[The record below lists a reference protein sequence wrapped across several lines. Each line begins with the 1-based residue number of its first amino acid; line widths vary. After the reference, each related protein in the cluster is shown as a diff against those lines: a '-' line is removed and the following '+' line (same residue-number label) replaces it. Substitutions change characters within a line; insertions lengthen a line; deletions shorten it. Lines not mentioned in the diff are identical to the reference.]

1 MANVIKCPVCG
12 ENNLSDQEFCQYCQ
26 ARLQPLTG
34 NLKGA
39 DAPLTPG
46 ELPTKKSTADLEAVL
61 PQWLRDARS
70 SAREA
75 SDEEAIQA
83 AQAPQVPQTPPASF
97 GADLLAGLH
106 SQGQAEDDEEEYT
119 PDWLTDITGE
129 KPKTKKSQ
137 TESSEVRWVELG
149 DKKDFA
155 QPEPASDTPSWLTGI
170 TPPAAQ
176 QPAEEKNDLTDWF
189 RDTSDSQKPI
199 SFDSSPSTPPAGEMQ
214 DWLHSMGADEGSFND
229 SGSTADEPLTSSDTP
244 DWLRAMDAENAAKNA
259 APPLSS
265 SGVPP
270 ASSDTP
276 DWLRAMTAEND
287 APSPSAASSDA
298 PDWLR
303 AMDAENAAQN
313 ATLPLSSSGIPP
325 ASSDTPDWL
334 NAMTAE
340 NDAPSAASEDAPD
353 WLRTMD
359 APEKSQSADSVS
371 FSETAS
377 GESDALPSS
386 AGDTPDWLKGI
397 ESNAS
402 SSDQDWLKGLQSEKS
417 EEPAQDL
424 PSWLSATPP
433 PAPKQEV
440 PPPAPE
446 QDADALDIPSW
457 LKAAAPQS
465 SIFDEP
471 DGEQQEPAGAAPSS
485 DTNDWLNAFK
495 SVEPETPQSVPA
507 FSMEQPLDSAP
518 PAFVDDAQSSA
529 NGESLFTEMPDWLSI
544 VDDSASRES
553 IPAPITNVDAIAPG
567 DLPSWVQA
575 MRPVDAGT
583 PQPVSTSLSGDRAV
597 ESRGA
602 LVGLQGVLPAVQGF
616 APTSKPKAYSIKMQ
630 ASEEQLA
637 HAALLEQILEAETAP
652 VPIGSFSVLRT
663 SRGLRWLLAFL
674 FFAILTTVL
683 SMQTQIFSMPVGLP
697 LEVSDALQ
705 VVQSIPEGAPVL
717 VVFDYEPART
727 GEIESAAV
735 PMFDQMILLRHPH
748 LIFIS
753 THETGAILVER
764 FISGPL
770 AGHNYQSGVEYLN
783 LGYLPGGQ
791 MGVRAFAQDP
801 VVTAPYALAQSSNLL
816 NFALT
821 PAWNLPPLQGM
832 TSLSQFAAF
841 IIVTDNAESARV
853 WIEQTTAA
861 PNPISEIP
869 FVVISS
875 AQAAPVIQPYYAA
888 QQINGLVS
896 GLYGG
901 ALFEQNNAGRPG
913 TARNYWDAYSI
924 GMLLAMALI
933 LGGGL
938 LNLALGLRDRA
949 AAREAK

>member
-83 AQAPQVPQTPPASF
+83 AQVPQTPQTPQTPPASF
-97 GADLLAGLH
+97 GSDLLAGLH
-106 SQGQAEDDEEEYT
+106 SQGQAEDDEEYT

-129 KPKTKKSQ
+129 TPKTKKSQ

-155 QPEPASDTPSWLTGI
+155 QPEPASDTPSWLAGI

-189 RDTSDSQKPI
+189 RDASDSQKPI

-229 SGSTADEPLTSSDTP
+229 SGSTADEPLTSSDAP

-259 APPLSS
+259 ALPLSS
-265 SGVPP
+265 SGIPP

-287 APSPSAASSDA
+287 APSPSAAS
-298 PDWLR
+298 
-303 AMDAENAAQN
+303 
-313 ATLPLSSSGIPP
+313 
-325 ASSDTPDWL
+325 
-334 NAMTAE
+334 
-340 NDAPSAASEDAPD
+340 DAPD

-377 GESDALPSS
+377 GESDAAPSSS

-433 PAPKQEV
+433 PAPKQEA

-446 QDADALDIPSW
+446 QDEDALDIPSW

-471 DGEQQEPAGAAPSS
+471 VDELQESAGAAPAS
-485 DTNDWLNAFK
+485 DTSDWLNAFK

-518 PAFVDDAQSSA
+518 PAFVDDDQSSA

-616 APTSKPKAYSIKMQ
+616 APTSKPKAYSITMQ

-637 HAALLEQILEAETAP
+637 HAALLEQILTAEAAP

-674 FFAILTTVL
+674 FFAILTIVL
-683 SMQTQIFSMPVGLP
+683 SMRTQIFSMPVGLP
-697 LEVSDALQ
+697 AEVSAALQ

-748 LIFIS
+748 LTFIS

-816 NFALT
+816 DFTLT
-821 PAWNLPPLQGM
+821 PAWNLPPLQGV

-841 IIVTDNAESARV
+841 ILVTDNAESARV

-861 PNPISEIP
+861 PDPISEIP